1 MSAIAHIKSEMA
13 KTIKKPTSNWRC
25 NLDSFHEDTGLG
37 IGPGLIDF
45 SPAWFESG
53 HGDQICAA

>member
-13 KTIKKPTSNWRC
+13 KTIKKPTLNWRR
-25 NLDSFHEDTGLG
+25 NLDSFHEDTRLG
-37 IGPGLIDF
+37 IGPSLIDF
-45 SPAWFESG
+45 STAWFESS